1 MKKILILLTIAFAL
15 ASCSDDAKWIPG
27 LWTDGDVIE
36 TFPGDTVHVKGQ
48 VSNYIGINSVVL
60 SCEDWGVNKVINS
73 SLLSASGPD
82 AINNSYTDSPA
93 LSKKP
98 IFNFM
103 DDDNEAAAH
112 SNDIE
117 W

>member
-1 MKKILILLTIAFAL
+1 MKK
-15 ASCSDDAKWIPG
+15 
-27 LWTDGDVIE
+27 
-36 TFPGDTVHVKGQ
+36 
-48 VSNYIGINSVVL
+48 NYIKPSVRVKAL
-60 SCEDWGVNKVINS
+60 ENKN

-82 AINNSYTDSPA
+82 TINNSYTDSPA